1 MWRCVRGSHAAFG
14 GDGRQGAGDAVGGAG
29 ASGAAQGLVDAAE
42 DDHLGSFGVD
52 GGVKK
57 PAVGGLV
64 CEFDSY

>member
-52 GGVKK
+52 GGVKSHL
-57 PAVGGLV
+57 GGWLA
-64 CEFDSY
+64 C